1 MKQKTHWLK
10 KKNWTLLNAGHYS
23 CKFHVVAV
31 KRAFPTPEPVGG
43 TTSTTDLHHANSWP
57 LATVRRK
64 PLCFAVTFLNYPD
77 FLFLIILEQR
87 PNFVP
92 VCSLTWCHTYQDAFW
107 RLEVARF
114 FAFHR
119 QKYWTLIFVLSTFT
133 LWTFEQRNFL
143 FATFRRSKPL
153 KVLSTKISGLLMFF
167 KHMCNCRESPDF
179 PSLFLSFHFQK
190 HPPRGHHLGK
200 YE

>member
-1 MKQKTHWLK
+1 MQRFNGKASNKCYFVNVYVLCLSSHVML
-10 KKNWTLLNAGHYS
+10 
-23 CKFHVVAV
+23 CKIATMNNTRVRISKHVCL
-31 KRAFPTPEPVGG
+31 ENI
-43 TTSTTDLHHANSWP
+43 NSP
-57 LATVRRK
+57 
-64 PLCFAVTFLNYPD
+64 
-77 FLFLIILEQR
+77 
-87 PNFVP
+87 
-92 VCSLTWCHTYQDAFW
+92 
-107 RLEVARF
+107 
-114 FAFHR
+114 
-119 QKYWTLIFVLSTFT
+119 LIFVLSTFT